1 MWHSWRDVWKSASGV
16 QFPRLDSSN
25 EQWRQAVLAE
35 PVKLMQL
42 LQNFPYQHTILNALG
57 DEVLV
62 AWTAAWCQD
71 CVYQVL
77 MAYRHRTPDQSTQV
91 WLSE

>member
-1 MWHSWRDVWKSASGV
+1 MSASGV
-16 QFPRLDSSN
+16 QFPTLDSSN

-42 LQNFPYQHTILNALG
+42 LQNFPYQHTILYALS

-62 AWTAAWCQD
+62 AWTAAW
-71 CVYQVL
+71 
-77 MAYRHRTPDQSTQV
+77 
-91 WLSE
+91 